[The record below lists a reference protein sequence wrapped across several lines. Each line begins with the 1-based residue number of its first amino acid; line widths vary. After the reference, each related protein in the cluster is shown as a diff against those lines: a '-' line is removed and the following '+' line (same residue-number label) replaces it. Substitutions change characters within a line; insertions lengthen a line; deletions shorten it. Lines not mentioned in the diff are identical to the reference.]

1 MIAPIEINVD
11 DIISQYDVTEQQL
24 GTMFDN
30 IAKSLA
36 MIYVAKLEK
45 EMLEFFRKKQ
55 EERYLRI
62 QNKISAF
69 MLSLQKEENC
79 ELNIGYPNN
88 IQPQILIK
96 LL

>member
-1 MIAPIEINVD
+1 MQKKATKIFVKDE
-11 DIISQYDVTEQQL
+11 
-24 GTMFDN
+24 FK
-30 IAKSLA
+30 AKKEA
-36 MIYVAKLEK
+36 EK
-45 EMLEFFRKKQ
+45 KALKDEAEKENEMLEFFRKKQ

-62 QNKISAF
+62 QNKINAF